1 MRADPCHCYMSSHY
15 LSHPK
20 LQRILT
26 VICILA
32 VVVHGVILV
41 YLRPPHDRDFDLHRL
56 MGTWFLTDQ
65 NLYSGGIC
73 YPYMPVAAMYF
84 SLLALTS
91 RAIGFAFR
99 YMTAIG
105 CLLLTC
111 ALFHRMI
118 KAQFQDV
125 AHSNLLLGVITVALA
140 GQFLLYDLD
149 DGGPHTILLGLM
161 MGGVYA
167 VWTGGEKLGAVII
180 GLAIALKVTPVLFLP
195 FFLWK
200 RQWKLALYT
209 TVAAICWILLP
220 IVWMGPSS
228 WWSHQLTWTQVAAGS
243 LIGAPNRYTQINED
257 NIRNS
262 GINPALMRYLVT
274 LPPEHALRK
283 DDPGYVPIFN
293 VPVVYARV
301 IVVAAIAMLVGLFG
315 WQTRRPYQGSGDH
328 EWPRECSMLLIIM
341 LLLSPLTWIQHLPWL
356 LPALYWVV
364 ARAWSKDGL
373 GPWGKGALGIYIMVA
388 MVLNYELLGKQ
399 NFNVFLSYKPFTIGM
414 VMILA
419 IVMTQS
425 RNVGGLSHR

>member
-1 MRADPCHCYMSSHY
+1 MSSLY

-20 LQRILT
+20 FQRCLT

-32 VVVHGVILV
+32 VVVHGIVLV

-56 MGTWFLTDQ
+56 MGTWFLTHQ
-65 NLYSGGIC
+65 NLYSGGVC
-73 YPYMPVAAMYF
+73 YPYMPIAAMYF

-91 RAIGFAFR
+91 RTIGFALR

-105 CLLLTC
+105 CLWLTC
-111 ALFHRMI
+111 VLFHRMI
-118 KAQFQDV
+118 KAQFQEL
-125 AHSNLLLGVITVALA
+125 AQSNLILGVITAALA

-149 DGGPHTILLGLM
+149 DGGPHTILLGVM

-167 VWTGGEKLGAVII
+167 VWTGHEKLGAVTI
-180 GLAIALKVTPVLFLP
+180 GLAIALKITPALFLP

-200 RQWKLALYT
+200 RQWKVALYT
-209 TVAAICWILLP
+209 AVAATCWILLP
-220 IVWMGPSS
+220 IVWMGPTS

-243 LIGAPNRYTQINED
+243 VVGAPNPYTRINED

-274 LPPEHALRK
+274 LPPEDPLRK
-283 DDPGYVPIFN
+283 NDPGYVSIFN
-293 VPVVYARV
+293 TPPVHARV
-301 IVVAAIAMLVGLFG
+301 MVVTAAAVLLGLFG
-315 WQTRRPYQGSGDH
+315 WHTRRPYQGAGDH
-328 EWPRECSMLLIIM
+328 EWPRECSILLIVM

-364 ARAWSKDGL
+364 AKTLSQDGL
-373 GPWGKGALGIYIMVA
+373 GPWSKGALGIYIMVA
-388 MVLNYELLGKQ
+388 MVLNYELLGK
-399 NFNVFLSYKPFTIGM
+399 NNYTIFLSYKPFTIGM
-414 VMILA
+414 IMILA

-425 RNVGGLSHR
+425 GKVGGFSHRVLAHAK